1 MKTVHCTVNCTLY
14 ILYTIQSKL
23 HNLNW
28 TVKNCILHAVH
39 SMLYTAKKSTLY
51 NIHCIYV
58 RPWVLYLYQWC
69 WYYPGFKTVYVS
81 YVNITVNINSLNSF
95 SHSTLFY
102 SILTPSFHF
111 ILAHSSLF
119 ILFYFTTV
127 RPMRLYK
134 DVNNPLINMSVF

>member
-28 TVKNCILHAVH
+28 TVKLYTSRCTLHAVH
-39 SMLYTAKKSTLY
+39 RKKSTLY
-51 NIHCIYV
+51 IW
-58 RPWVLYLYQWC
+58 PWVLYLYQWC
-69 WYYPGFKTVYVS
+69 CYHPGFKTVYVS
-81 YVNITVNINSLNSF
+81 YVNITVNINSLNSS

-119 ILFYFTTV
+119 ILFYFITV

>member
-28 TVKNCILHAVH
+28 TVKTVYFT
-39 SMLYTAKKSTLY
+39 LYTPCFTPQKKV
-51 NIHCIYV
+51 HCIYV

-119 ILFYFTTV
+119 ILFYFITV
-127 RPMRLYK
+127 RPMRLYN